1 MNHLTPKTA
10 SVYRI
15 GAVSKL
21 SGIPVPTLRV
31 WQTRYNAFSP
41 TTSLGQHRLYN
52 EDDLRKAALLK
63 QLTSQGHGIGLIA
76 GLSTLQLQQLQATD
90 AGIAAP
96 NALTRSAAS
105 SLDATG
111 SAAARHWWVVGH
123 ALAQRLQS
131 TGLASVSL
139 SPGIA
144 LTPIGANLQE
154 AMLAPAE
161 PLATPSVLWVS
172 VNGLDMATAQQVLA
186 LAKRLGA
193 QNTVVLHSYGQKN
206 ATALL
211 EGAAIFVQRD
221 TLNDQALV
229 DLVRRLRPP
238 VSAPAWAM
246 DSASS
251 SIPDRQFSD
260 AVLQRVA
267 NIPSQVLCE
276 CPRHVAELIGLLARF
291 EDYSRD
297 CQSLNINDAQLHAH
311 LNRMAATARAMF
323 EQGLQMVA
331 SHEGIS
337 LQESVP

>member
-1 MNHLTPKTA
+1 
-10 SVYRI
+10 
-15 GAVSKL
+15 
-21 SGIPVPTLRV
+21 
-31 WQTRYNAFSP
+31 
-41 TTSLGQHRLYN
+41 
-52 EDDLRKAALLK
+52 
-63 QLTSQGHGIGLIA
+63 
-76 GLSTLQLQQLQATD
+76 
-90 AGIAAP
+90 
-96 NALTRSAAS
+96 
-105 SLDATG
+105 
-111 SAAARHWWVVGH
+111 
-123 ALAQRLQS
+123 
-131 TGLASVSL
+131 
-139 SPGIA
+139 
-144 LTPIGANLQE
+144 
-154 AMLAPAE
+154 MLAPAE

-193 QNTVVLHSYGQKN
+193 QHTVVLHSFGQKN

-246 DSASS
+246 DSAAS

-337 LQESVP
+337 LQEPMP